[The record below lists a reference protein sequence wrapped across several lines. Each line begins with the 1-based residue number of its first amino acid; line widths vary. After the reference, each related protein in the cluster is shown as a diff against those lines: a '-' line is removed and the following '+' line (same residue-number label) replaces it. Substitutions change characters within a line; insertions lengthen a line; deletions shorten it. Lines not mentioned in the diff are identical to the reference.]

1 MEDGMENFW
10 KSQQTCINNCSW
22 TSTIFQLFIED
33 LDKLLKKNH
42 KFSIDWCKMER
53 GKDGFWKSQK
63 TCINNCS
70 WTSTIFQLFNK
81 GLAKFRKKK
90 SEILHWLA
98 QDGSWQRRFL
108 KISIPLDYY
117 RSGLEP
123 VTTGYHIEFCIG
135 VYISPFVIV
144 ILNYLGWRYLYLGLL
159 DYRFP
164 WKPRKEA
171 KKQHFGNSGVWTH
184 NLYELWAF
192 NNFAL
197 AFGNL
202 SAKPTELSR
211 IPNIYRWNVL
221 YKERLTPLMCDWYK

>member
-1 MEDGMENFW
+1 M
-10 KSQQTCINNCSW
+10 NCTYTFFCFFYFYHLVS
-22 TSTIFQLFIED
+22 S
-33 LDKLLKKNH
+33 
-42 KFSIDWCKMER
+42 S
-53 GKDGFWKSQK
+53 
-63 TCINNCS
+63 
-70 WTSTIFQLFNK
+70 
-81 GLAKFRKKK
+81 
-90 SEILHWLA
+90 
-98 QDGSWQRRFL
+98 QDGWHSHTFPSRA
-108 KISIPLDYY
+108 PLDYY

-135 VYISPFVIV
+135 VYFSIFIV